1 MNQWQASMPTNIAL
15 IKYMGKK
22 SGQKNVAE
30 NPSLSYTLNDLC
42 STVILTEVS
51 DVIPESA
58 DARSAKADIRDPG
71 QQKSICL
78 DSGSRAGALGRNDN
92 EVNLTTD
99 EKLRFINHLEFL
111 KNQFGV
117 TKHYQISS
125 ENNFPLGCG
134 LASSAS
140 SFAALT
146 ECALKAFG
154 KDNLPASEK
163 AQLSRHGSGSSCR
176 SFFSPWGYWHGDTV
190 EAIDLPYKNL
200 IHHVVVV
207 SKEKKLVSSSEAHQR
222 VASSLLFADRP
233 QRATKRLD
241 LLLKAFAQQDWLR
254 IKQLV
259 WQEFWDM
266 HALFETAEI
275 SFRYIT
281 ENSYKVLLM
290 LENFWHEH
298 HDGPVITLDAGPNI
312 HLLFRPDQQKM
323 CNEII
328 HATQF

>member
-22 SGQKNVAE
+22 PGQKNVAE

-42 STVILTEVS
+42 STVILKEG
-51 DVIPESA
+51 DGNDGFE
-58 DARSAKADIRDPG
+58 
-71 QQKSICL
+71 KSSQL
-78 DSGSRAGALGRNDN
+78 NQEEQA
-92 EVNLTTD
+92 
-99 EKLRFINHLEFL
+99 RFIKHLQFL
-111 KNQFGV
+111 KNQFDV
-117 TKHYQISS
+117 TQKYQISS

-154 KDNLPASEK
+154 KESLPASEK
-163 AQLSRHGSGSSCR
+163 AQLSRQGSGSSCR
-176 SFFSPWGYWHGDTV
+176 SFFSPWGYWHGDKV
-190 EAIDLPYKNL
+190 EGMDLPYKNL
-200 IHHVVVV
+200 IHHVIVV

-233 QRATKRLD
+233 LRATKRLD

-266 HALFETAEI
+266 HALFETAAEP
-275 SFRYIT
+275 FRYIT
-281 ENSYKVLLM
+281 ENSYKALLM
-290 LENFWHEH
+290 LESFWHKNQ
-298 HDGPVITLDAGPNI
+298 DGPIITMDAGPNI

-328 HATQF
+328 DATRF